1 METEYIAQGKEKRT
15 YDAVVFDL
23 DGTLLDTLDD
33 LTASANAAAAFCGV
47 PAHTRDEIRSYVGN
61 GIRKLIERM
70 LPEERRD
77 ELFDMAYTR
86 FREHY
91 ADHCMDATEPYP
103 GIISLLDWLK
113 KSGYRTAIVSNK
125 ADFAVKKLH
134 QVYFHDLIDL
144 AAGEQEGIQKKPEP
158 DMVYHILEQL
168 QIPADRALYV
178 GDSDVDIRTA
188 ANAGMDAVIV
198 TWGFRE
204 KDFLQRQGAR
214 VLADNVTQLRQFI
227 QGADEKQKN

>member
-1 METEYIAQGKEKRT
+1 MTEYNTEENAGRK

-33 LTASANAAAAFCGV
+33 LTASANEAAAYCGMPV
-47 PAHTRDEIRSYVGN
+47 HTREEVRSFVGN

-70 LPEERRD
+70 LPEERRE
-77 ELFDMAYTR
+77 ELFDTAFCR
-86 FREHY
+86 FKEHY
-91 ADHCMDATEPYP
+91 ASHCMDETEPYP

-125 ADFAVKKLH
+125 ADFAVKKLN
-134 QVYFHDLIDL
+134 QVYFSDLIDV
-144 AAGEQEGIQKKPEP
+144 AVGEQEGVKKKPEP
-158 DMVYHILEQL
+158 DMVYHALKQMNVS
-168 QIPADRALYV
+168 ADRALYV

-188 ANAGMDAVIV
+188 VNAGMDSVIV

-204 KDFLQRQGAR
+204 KEFLRRQGAD
-214 VLADNVTQLRQFI
+214 VLADNVSELRRLI
-227 QGADEKQKN
+227 RETDEKLTD